1 MLFLWLK
8 MLISKL
14 ACKAV
19 LSVMDKFERKINGQG
34 ALRAGKECTLF
45 ILYEDTDDKIRI
57 AKSLKDSDLLINGKL
72 KQ

>member
-8 MLISKL
+8 MFFSKL
-14 ACKAV
+14 ACKEV

-57 AKSLKDSDLLINGKL
+57 AKSLKDSHLLINGKL

>member
-8 MLISKL
+8 MFFSKL

-19 LSVMDKFERKINGQG
+19 LSVMDKFERKINDQG

>member
-1 MLFLWLK
+1 
-8 MLISKL
+8 
-14 ACKAV
+14 
-19 LSVMDKFERKINGQG
+19 MDKFERKINGQG

>member
-1 MLFLWLK
+1 MFF
-8 MLISKL
+8 SKL
-14 ACKAV
+14 ACKAA